1 MPLISSKPLKTL
13 PTEHFFLGNRV
24 NSQLLCVP
32 LQPMNRKDIELFGE
46 IQTQLQTYCGKV
58 LAMLVKDYPEVGI
71 SEYAKVIG
79 IDILADYLQMT
90 YYAYPPINRSI
101 FIPLQYVE
109 AEDVDGFC
117 RVYVEKIR
125 RDGKQMRE
133 DEFIEKAYND
143 LWMRFYDLFDI
154 RMTDPEPDLDRARN
168 KLHDLVETA
177 TYLLLMTKRK
187 NKDPK
192 NAQVLTEKDLP
203 SLNAVFAMFLDWSR
217 KDKFWSKRE
226 KSENEIAYK
235 TKAELIALQE
245 DIIKR
250 IKENEYHTWEELQ
263 FAEDALEAIKNMK
276 LP

>member
-1 MPLISSKPLKTL
+1 
-13 PTEHFFLGNRV
+13 
-24 NSQLLCVP
+24 
-32 LQPMNRKDIELFGE
+32 MNRKDIELFGE

-71 SEYAKVIG
+71 SEFARVIG
-79 IDILADYLQMT
+79 IDVLADYLQMT
-90 YYAYPPINRSI
+90 YYAYPINRFI

-117 RVYVEKIR
+117 RVYAEKIR
-125 RDGKQMRE
+125 RDGKLMRE
-133 DEFIEKAYND
+133 DEFIEKTYND

-235 TKAELIALQE
+235 TMAELIALQE

-250 IKENEYHTWEELQ
+250 IKENEYHTKEELQ
-263 FAEDALEAIKNMK
+263 YAEDALEAIKNMK

>member
-1 MPLISSKPLKTL
+1 
-13 PTEHFFLGNRV
+13 
-24 NSQLLCVP
+24 
-32 LQPMNRKDIELFGE
+32 MNRKDIVLFGK
-46 IQTQLQTYCGKV
+46 IQTQLQGYCGKV
-58 LAMLVKDYPEVGI
+58 LATLVKDYPEVDI
-71 SEYAKVIG
+71 CEYAKVIG
-79 IDILADYLQMT
+79 IDVLDDYLQMT
-90 YYAYPPINRSI
+90 YYAYPINRSI

-117 RVYVEKIR
+117 RVYAEKIR
-125 RDGKQMRE
+125 RDGKLMRE

-143 LWMRFYDLFDI
+143 LWMRFFDLFDI

-168 KLHDLVETA
+168 KLHDLVETT

-192 NAQVLTEKDLP
+192 NSEILTEKDQA
-203 SLNAVFAMFLDWSR
+203 SLNAVFGTFIDWAR
-217 KDKFWSKRE
+217 KDGYWSKRE
-226 KSENEIAYK
+226 KSKKEVAYQ

-250 IKENEYHTWEELQ
+250 IKDNEYHTEEELQ
-263 FAEDALEAIKNMK
+263 FAEDALEAIKNIR

>member
-71 SEYAKVIG
+71 SEFARVIG
-79 IDILADYLQMT
+79 IDVLADYLQMT
-90 YYAYPPINRSI
+90 YYAYPINRSI
-101 FIPLQYVE
+101 FIPFQYVE
-109 AEDVDGFC
+109 AEDIDGFC
-117 RVYVEKIR
+117 RVYAEKIR
-125 RDGKQMRE
+125 RDGKLMRE
-133 DEFIEKAYND
+133 DEFIEKTYND

-235 TKAELIALQE
+235 TMAELIALQE

-250 IKENEYHTWEELQ
+250 IKENEYHTKEELQ
-263 FAEDALEAIKNMK
+263 YAEDALEAIKNMK

>member
-1 MPLISSKPLKTL
+1 MPLIGSKPLKTL
-13 PTEHFFLGNRV
+13 PTKHLFQANHA
-24 NSQLLCVP
+24 NSQLLS
-32 LQPMNRKDIELFGE
+32 LTLYPMNRKDIELFGE
-46 IQTQLQTYCGKV
+46 IQAQLQAYCGKV
-58 LAMLVKDYPEVGI
+58 LAMLVKDYPEVAI
-71 SEYAKVIG
+71 SEFASVIG
-79 IDILADYLQMT
+79 IDVLADYLQMT
-90 YYAYPPINRSI
+90 YYSYPINRSI

-117 RVYVEKIR
+117 RVYAEKIR

-143 LWMRFYDLFDI
+143 LWMRFFDLFDI

-187 NKDPK
+187 NKGPK
-192 NAQVLTEKDLP
+192 NAEVLTEKDLP
-203 SLNAVFAMFLDWSR
+203 SLNAVFAMFLDWVR

-250 IKENEYHTWEELQ
+250 IKENEYHTKEELQ
-263 FAEDALEAIKNMK
+263 YAEDALEAIKNMK

>member
-13 PTEHFFLGNRV
+13 PTKHFFLGNRV

-71 SEYAKVIG
+71 SEFARVIG
-79 IDILADYLQMT
+79 IDVLADYLQMT
-90 YYAYPPINRSI
+90 YYAYPINRFI

-117 RVYVEKIR
+117 RVYAEKIR
-125 RDGKQMRE
+125 RDGKLMRE
-133 DEFIEKAYND
+133 DEFIEKTYND